1 MDRSGVS
8 WKTIIGLAILAVMFF
23 LAARCGWVNRNDR
36 DGDTIVRSITSDTVY
51 VTVYDTLFVDRPVPI
66 ERRIVDTVYM
76 RMEDRNLSLPV
87 EQLRYNKDG
96 VYDIWVSGVKASL
109 DSVKVYVPTTERTV
123 TRTVTVER
131 VGRGSWACVP
141 YMGFKAFEGTVSPN
155 IGLMLETPKSW
166 VLGAEMGYSKP
177 HSTYWGLNIGYR
189 FGK

>member
-8 WKTIIGLAILAVMFF
+8 WKTILGMTGLLIMF
-23 LAARCGWVNRNDR
+23 LCVARCGWIKRNDR
-36 DGDTIVRSITSDTVY
+36 GGDTIVRSITSDTVY
-51 VTVYDTLFVDRPVPI
+51 VTVYDTLFVDRPVPV
-66 ERRIVDTVYM
+66 ERRVVDTVYM

-123 TRTVTVER
+123 TRTVTMER
-131 VGRGSWACVP
+131 KASWACVP
-141 YMGFKAFEGTVSPN
+141 YMGFKAFDGSVSPN

-166 VLGAEMGYSKP
+166 VLGAEIGYSKA
-177 HSTYWGLNIGYR
+177 HKTHWGVNIGHR